1 MKLNKSDAQTDIA
14 LDMTPM
20 IDVVF
25 LLIIFFMVITD
36 LSQQDLEDLELP
48 TANSAMPDKPDPKV
62 WRPILNVKHTGE
74 MVIKR
79 NKYFDPEIN
88 TGPKKYEELKVQLL
102 QMANMM
108 KKAPVGEGSTRLVPD
123 EPLLIRA
130 DESTSFKFVQ
140 DIMEQC
146 GDQAI
151 SIWKLQLA
159 VSVPQPTEPGA
170 PE

>member
-1 MKLNKSDAQTDIA
+1 MKLNKSDAQTDLA

-48 TANSAMPDKPDPKV
+48 KAESAMPDKPDPKV

-74 MVIKR
+74 MLIKR
-79 NKYFDPEIN
+79 NKYFDPEVN

-102 QMANMM
+102 HMANLM
-108 KKAPVGEGSTRLVPD
+108 KKAPLEGSTRQVPD

-130 DESTSFKFVQ
+130 DESTNFKFVQ

-159 VSVPQPTEPGA
+159 VSVPEGKQPA
-170 PE
+170 AAQD